1 MIGLLGGSFDP
12 IHNGHLTTAHSLL
25 EQLSLSEIRFVVAR
39 EQPLKKGHGA
49 SAEHRVRMVEL
60 ALDGLPAF
68 RVETLELERPGP
80 SYTVDTLR
88 ALRARE
94 PRTEWV
100 VLLGSDAARDLD
112 RWKEAADV
120 ARLGRVVVF
129 GRAGAAVPDS
139 PLVAGTA
146 VVPAV
151 DISAT
156 AIRGRVREGLP
167 INDLVPPLVDRYIR
181 QNRLYL

>member
-12 IHNGHLTTAHSLL
+12 IHNGHLSTARSLL
-25 EQLSLSEIRFVVAR
+25 EQLNLSEIRFVVAR
-39 EQPLKKGHGA
+39 AQPLKKGHGA
-49 SAEHRVRMVEL
+49 SAEHRARMVEL
-60 ALDGLPAF
+60 AIEGRPAF
-68 RVETLELERPGP
+68 RIETLELERPGP
-80 SYTVDTLR
+80 SFTVDTLR
-88 ALRARE
+88 TLRERE
-94 PRTEWV
+94 PGTEWI

-112 RWKEAADV
+112 RWKEAAEV

-129 GRAGAAVPDS
+129 GRAGTTIPDS

-156 AIRGRVREGLP
+156 TIRKRVRGGLP
-167 INDLVPPLVDRYIR
+167 INDLVPPPVDRYIR